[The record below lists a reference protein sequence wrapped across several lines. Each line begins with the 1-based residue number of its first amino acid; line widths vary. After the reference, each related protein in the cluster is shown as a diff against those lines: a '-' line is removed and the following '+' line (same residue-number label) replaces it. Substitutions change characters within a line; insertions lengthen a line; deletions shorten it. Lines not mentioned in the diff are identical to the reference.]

1 MKTINQQ
8 SFKSPALSGNHIL
21 GLNITRFC
29 KNFLLIVCFIFSFQL
44 AAFAVE
50 DSNQPAQVK
59 KMKPEDFPET
69 WPETR
74 KVFKLDLPN
83 EDRINMIIQI
93 LDKESV
99 ELSLSRL
106 DEYMMYIWGSTWSFY
121 WKTDYGNDEI
131 PLKPGVCQKDLIC
144 IIANRRFL
152 KLIDEL
158 SKLPKE
164 SAAHLV
170 GREMSSATSEYT
182 RLWDEQMQYSE
193 FLKKKEH
200 REPNRPTRAL
210 LMTTKDGKP
219 TLLAFRFKVLTL
231 ALIAGNLRLHGT
243 QPEVSKILETALEQ
257 RNNFYENPI
266 FDKIAVVPMLVE
278 AGLYQRQILA
288 TAVLGTYV
296 DPTEQEKILGQFR
309 CKLKTEKLQPYN
321 VPVIRYGR
329 IYRQY
334 GPSRFSEGDLIIK
347 YLEPLDDFKFDGIVN
362 AATKARQQ
370 NIIPTEPVE

>member
-1 MKTINQQ
+1 MKTINHQIL
-8 SFKSPALSGNHIL
+8 KNPASTGHHIL
-21 GLNITRFC
+21 WLNIARFC
-29 KNFLLIVCFIFSFQL
+29 NNLLLIVCFIFSLQF
-44 AAFAVE
+44 AAFAAE
-50 DSNQPAQVK
+50 DSNQPAQGK
-59 KMKPEDFPET
+59 ILKTEDLPEA

-74 KVFKLDLPN
+74 KVFELDLPD

-106 DEYMMYIWGSTWSFY
+106 DEYMMYTWGSTWVFY
-121 WKTDYGNDEI
+121 WKTDYGKDEI
-131 PLKPGVCQKDLIC
+131 PLKPGVCQKDQIC

-164 SAAHLV
+164 HVAHLV
-170 GREMSSATSEYT
+170 GREMSSALSEYT

-193 FLKKKEH
+193 FLKKKEY

-210 LMTTKDGKP
+210 FMTTKDGKP
-219 TLLAFRFKVLTL
+219 TLLAFRLKVLAL
-231 ALIAGNLRLHGT
+231 ALIAGNLRLYGT
-243 QPEVSKILETALEQ
+243 QPEVGKILEAALEQ

-266 FDKIAVVPMLVE
+266 FDKIAVAPMFVD
-278 AGLYQRQILA
+278 AGLYLRQILA

-296 DPTEQEKILGQFR
+296 DPAEQEKILGQFR

-329 IYRQY
+329 IYREY
-334 GPSRFSEGDLIIK
+334 PSRFSEGDLIVK
-347 YLEPLDDFKFDGIVN
+347 YLEPLNDFKFDGIVN
-362 AATKARQQ
+362 AAIKGRQQ
-370 NIIPTEPVE
+370 NTMPPEP